1 MKTFTLAGDRYT
13 AIASPR
19 GIVFRKA
26 ADFDTRLP
34 MDAEQRGS
42 IGADLNA
49 LLCSLIDL
57 RLSLQLAHWNVKG
70 INFQQLHELFDKL
83 QENLLPHIDLVA
95 ENVATLGMVVI
106 GTADDIGDRTILM
119 PYSNGSDQYAV
130 LDELADRYAY
140 LIRHMMD
147 LVEELLTDG
156 IQGIADVLI
165 GIHMDM
171 ERNGLYFLESHIPSA
186 NLQKAARRSMLEEG
200 ATKERNGVTYR
211 LNKNRRWE
219 RSDRGSKPAR
229 GKRPKPPGGVVP
241 VIPMDG
247 AKAKGKPRAM
257 RFDSRPPGGGAQA
270 MQQGKLSAK
279 AQRVAAK
286 VTPKA
291 SPADKPAK
299 AKAAPADKVK
309 PKTKKAEVKPKA
321 KDATLPQD
329 VAEIRDFLAPME
341 DWQRAAL
348 LTHVLGQKVKES
360 TDRVRKEREMQT
372 GRKRAYLM
380 ADVDLTPQDEDIIDR
395 LEPAIRQLSP
405 EQKMN
410 TLRQMLSGTYPD
422 KGFASLSEPARLDMM
437 RSVAQQV
444 KEGAIAE
451 TEVNKG
457 DGRVNFFDASNLRA
471 VQSDQDGSAA
481 AKFLVPGSE
490 DRFIQAFM
498 ALDSKA
504 PPKKAEVKPKGKKAT
519 SEPLSDDAFVD
530 LALNAAK
537 ATQGGRL
544 GDSKVFIS
552 KVWETLQQQHPDLN
566 LSLDDFKKRLVRAN
580 RQRKLDLSRADM
592 AYALDA
598 NDVSTS
604 QIKDDNSEYHFIRQ
618 AFEPEQKPASTGKVK
633 PKGKKATVKPK
644 AEKTQPQAKAIAS
657 YGEFKNEVARIYDK
671 LNTEE
676 NLSDMVPI
684 YRIRRELGD
693 RVSRAQFKEWMMD
706 IQASDKIQLM
716 GGQVPGVTQD
726 QREDSITIPGGGMRF
741 YVKKLKDFD
750 GNDETDSSKAR
761 RKPKSSTPSQP
772 KPKTTPIKSYDD
784 FKGEIASVYDRLNKD
799 YNLGDLVP
807 IHRIRRELGNRV
819 SREQFDKWLFD
830 IQADDHVQLMGGAL
844 PNATQAD
851 KDDAL
856 QIRGA
861 LRFYVRKLRDFGGK
875 P

>member
-49 LLCSLIDL
+49 LLCSLMDL

-83 QENLLPHIDLVA
+83 QKSLLPHIDLVA

-119 PYSNGSDQYAV
+119 PYSNGSDQYAI

-147 LVEELLTDG
+147 LVEELLADG

-200 ATKERNGVTYR
+200 ATKERNGVTYQ

-257 RFDSRPPGGGAQA
+257 RFDSRPPGGAQA
-270 MQQGKLSAK
+270 MQQGKLNAK
-279 AQRVAAK
+279 AQRAAAK
-286 VTPKA
+286 VTPKV
-291 SPADKPAK
+291 SPAGKPAK
-299 AKAAPADKVK
+299 AK
-309 PKTKKAEVKPKA
+309 KAE
-321 KDATLPQD
+321 
-329 VAEIRDFLAPME
+329 
-341 DWQRAAL
+341 
-348 LTHVLGQKVKES
+348 
-360 TDRVRKEREMQT
+360 
-372 GRKRAYLM
+372 
-380 ADVDLTPQDEDIIDR
+380 
-395 LEPAIRQLSP
+395 
-405 EQKMN
+405 
-410 TLRQMLSGTYPD
+410 
-422 KGFASLSEPARLDMM
+422 
-437 RSVAQQV
+437 
-444 KEGAIAE
+444 
-451 TEVNKG
+451 
-457 DGRVNFFDASNLRA
+457 
-471 VQSDQDGSAA
+471 
-481 AKFLVPGSE
+481 
-490 DRFIQAFM
+490 
-498 ALDSKA
+498 
-504 PPKKAEVKPKGKKAT
+504 
-519 SEPLSDDAFVD
+519 
-530 LALNAAK
+530 
-537 ATQGGRL
+537 
-544 GDSKVFIS
+544 
-552 KVWETLQQQHPDLN
+552 
-566 LSLDDFKKRLVRAN
+566 
-580 RQRKLDLSRADM
+580 
-592 AYALDA
+592 
-598 NDVSTS
+598 
-604 QIKDDNSEYHFIRQ
+604 
-618 AFEPEQKPASTGKVK
+618 VK

-676 NLSDMVPI
+676 NLGDMVPI

-693 RVSRAQFKEWMMD
+693 RVSRAQFREWLLD
-706 IQASDKIQLM
+706 VQAEDKIQMM
-716 GGQVPGVTQD
+716 GGVTEGSTDD
-726 QREDSITIPGGGMRF
+726 QRADGIMMPGGRIRF

-761 RKPKSSTPSQP
+761 RKPKSSTPLQP

-784 FKGEIASVYDRLNKD
+784 FKSEVASVYDRLNKD

-819 SREQFDKWLFD
+819 SREQFDKWLID
-830 IQADDHVQLMGGAL
+830 VQVDDHVQLMGGAL

-856 QIRGA
+856 QIMGN
-861 LRFYVRKLRDFGGK
+861 LRFYVKKLRDFGGK

>member
-83 QENLLPHIDLVA
+83 QESLLPHIDLVA
-95 ENVATLGMVVI
+95 ENVATLGMVVV

-119 PYSNGSDQYAV
+119 PYSNGSDQYAI

-165 GIHMDM
+165 GIHMEM

-200 ATKERNGVTYR
+200 ATKEHNGVTYR

-270 MQQGKLSAK
+270 VQQGKLNAK
-279 AQRVAAK
+279 AQRAAAK
-286 VTPKA
+286 VTPKV
-291 SPADKPAK
+291 SPVNKPAK

-380 ADVDLTPQDEDIIDR
+380 ADVDLTPQDEDIIDK

-457 DGRVNFFDASNLRA
+457 DGRVNFFDASKLRA

-504 PPKKAEVKPKGKKAT
+504 PPKKADVKPKGKKTT

-544 GDSKVFIS
+544 GNSNVFIS
-552 KVWETLQQQHPDLN
+552 KVWETLQKQHPDLN

-580 RQRKLDLSRADM
+580 RQRKLDLGRADM

-604 QIKDDNSEYHFIRQ
+604 EIKDDNSEYHFIRQ

-633 PKGKKATVKPK
+633 PKDKKAAVKPK
-644 AEKTQPQAKAIAS
+644 AKPQTQPQPQAKPIAS

-676 NLSDMVPI
+676 NLGDMVPI

-693 RVSRAQFKEWMMD
+693 RVSRAQFNEWLFD
-706 IQASDKIQLM
+706 IQADDKIQLTGEAVPTIAQDQREDSVTIPGGGLRFYVSKLEDFGGNDPTPTQSPISRQQPKAPPQPKPKTTPIKSYDNFKSEMANVYDQLSADYNLGDLVPIYRIRHELGNRISQKQFDNWLLEMQADDHIQLM
-716 GGQVPGVTQD
+716 GGDNPNITQD
-726 QREDSITIPGGGMRF
+726 QRKGSITIPGGGMRF
-741 YVKKLKDFD
+741 YVKKL
-750 GNDETDSSKAR
+750 
-761 RKPKSSTPSQP
+761 
-772 KPKTTPIKSYDD
+772 
-784 FKGEIASVYDRLNKD
+784 
-799 YNLGDLVP
+799 
-807 IHRIRRELGNRV
+807 
-819 SREQFDKWLFD
+819 
-830 IQADDHVQLMGGAL
+830 
-844 PNATQAD
+844 
-851 KDDAL
+851 
-856 QIRGA
+856 
-861 LRFYVRKLRDFGGK
+861 
-875 P
+875 

>member
-1 MKTFTLAGDRYT
+1 MKTFTLAGDRYA

-49 LLCSLIDL
+49 LLCSLMDL

-83 QENLLPHIDLVA
+83 QESLLPHIDLVA

-119 PYSNGSDQYAV
+119 PYSNGSDQYAI

-147 LVEELLTDG
+147 LVEELLADG

-247 AKAKGKPRAM
+247 AKTKGKSKPM

-270 MQQGKLSAK
+270 VQQGKLNAK
-279 AQRVAAK
+279 AQRAAAK
-286 VTPKA
+286 VTPKVA
-291 SPADKPAK
+291 PAGKPAK
-299 AKAAPADKVK
+299 A
-309 PKTKKAEVKPKA
+309 
-321 KDATLPQD
+321 
-329 VAEIRDFLAPME
+329 
-341 DWQRAAL
+341 
-348 LTHVLGQKVKES
+348 
-360 TDRVRKEREMQT
+360 
-372 GRKRAYLM
+372 
-380 ADVDLTPQDEDIIDR
+380 
-395 LEPAIRQLSP
+395 
-405 EQKMN
+405 
-410 TLRQMLSGTYPD
+410 
-422 KGFASLSEPARLDMM
+422 
-437 RSVAQQV
+437 
-444 KEGAIAE
+444 
-451 TEVNKG
+451 
-457 DGRVNFFDASNLRA
+457 
-471 VQSDQDGSAA
+471 
-481 AKFLVPGSE
+481 
-490 DRFIQAFM
+490 
-498 ALDSKA
+498 
-504 PPKKAEVKPKGKKAT
+504 KKAEVKPKGKKAT

-676 NLSDMVPI
+676 NLGDMVPI

-875 P
+875 S

>member
-49 LLCSLIDL
+49 LLCSLMDL

-83 QENLLPHIDLVA
+83 QKSLLPHIDLVA
-95 ENVATLGMVVI
+95 ENVATLGMVVV

-119 PYSNGSDQYAV
+119 PYSNGSDQYAI

-165 GIHMDM
+165 GIHMDL

-257 RFDSRPPGGGAQA
+257 CFDSRPPGGGAQA
-270 MQQGKLSAK
+270 VQQGKLNAK
-279 AQRVAAK
+279 AQRAAAK
-286 VTPKA
+286 VTPKV
-291 SPADKPAK
+291 SPVDKPAK
-299 AKAAPADKVK
+299 AKKAD
-309 PKTKKAEVKPKA
+309 
-321 KDATLPQD
+321 
-329 VAEIRDFLAPME
+329 
-341 DWQRAAL
+341 
-348 LTHVLGQKVKES
+348 
-360 TDRVRKEREMQT
+360 
-372 GRKRAYLM
+372 
-380 ADVDLTPQDEDIIDR
+380 
-395 LEPAIRQLSP
+395 
-405 EQKMN
+405 
-410 TLRQMLSGTYPD
+410 
-422 KGFASLSEPARLDMM
+422 
-437 RSVAQQV
+437 
-444 KEGAIAE
+444 
-451 TEVNKG
+451 
-457 DGRVNFFDASNLRA
+457 
-471 VQSDQDGSAA
+471 
-481 AKFLVPGSE
+481 
-490 DRFIQAFM
+490 
-498 ALDSKA
+498 
-504 PPKKAEVKPKGKKAT
+504 VKPKGKKTT
-519 SEPLSDDAFVD
+519 SASLSDDAFVD

-676 NLSDMVPI
+676 NLGNMVPI

-693 RVSRAQFKEWMMD
+693 RVSRAQFREWLLD
-706 IQASDKIQLM
+706 VQAEDKIQMM
-716 GGQVPGVTQD
+716 GGVTEGSTDD
-726 QREDSITIPGGGMRF
+726 QRADGIMMPGGRIRF

-761 RKPKSSTPSQP
+761 RKPKSSTPLQP

-784 FKGEIASVYDRLNKD
+784 FKSEVASVYDRLNKD

-819 SREQFDKWLFD
+819 SREQFDKWLID
-830 IQADDHVQLMGGAL
+830 VQSDDHVQLMGGAL

-856 QIRGA
+856 QIMGN
-861 LRFYVRKLRDFGGK
+861 LRFYVKKL
-875 P
+875 